1 MPNRRPLSLQLRLQL
16 WLGAFLALLIGG
28 FAFSVYRLE
37 AITFYHQ
44 VDHLLDGRVSLVA
57 RDFRACELALLH
69 AGGSD
74 EITIPLSL
82 PSPAGDDRRESFP
95 PPPPHE
101 RIPVTLSAD
110 VLKTF
115 ADDTRD
121 CFAVWTSDG
130 ILLSRSPGL
139 PPPCDFPPPPEENSL
154 PAAPR
159 DTRFQHLTRG
169 EWRISF
175 CYNEIGDC
183 ILAGVHIGK
192 PQARLARLAAMVIVG
207 ALAATLLGLGGI
219 ALILRPALRPLRD
232 ISDTTRRVSAGD
244 LSARIPPSPRAPR
257 ELLDLSADLNRAYAA
272 LEAGFARERRFTS
285 DVAHELRNPIAVIL
299 SETQLALRRDHEPA
313 EYRET
318 LQTCESTAQEMRSL
332 VESLLQLARLENGST
347 PTGRIPLDLAA
358 LARKAADTLR
368 PAAEARNTALSGPDA
383 PCPVSGNPDQLL
395 RLVLNLVSNAIDYSP
410 AGATVRIDCSR
421 TPAAAVLSVSD
432 NGPGIDPADLPHL
445 FDRFYRASRS
455 RTRDSGHAGIGLA
468 LCKAIAE
475 AHGGTLSVSSTP
487 GQGATFTAT
496 FPLS

>member
-16 WLGAFLALLIGG
+16 WLGAFLTLLIGG
-28 FAFSVYRLE
+28 FAFSLYRFE

-44 VDHLLDGRVSLVA
+44 VDRLLDDHVSMVA
-57 RDFRACELALLH
+57 RDFRTRELALLR
-69 AGGSD
+69 AGGLD
-74 EITIPLSL
+74 ELTIPLSL
-82 PSPAGDDRRESFP
+82 PSPTGDDRGESFP

-101 RIPVTLSAD
+101 RIPLTLSAD

-130 ILLSRSPGL
+130 TLLSKSPGL
-139 PPPCDFPPPPEENSL
+139 PPPCDFPPTPEEISL

-175 CYNEIGDC
+175 RCNEIGDC
-183 ILAGVHIGK
+183 ILVGVHIGT
-192 PQARLARLAAMVIVG
+192 PQARLARLAAMVLVG
-207 ALAATLLGLGGI
+207 ALAAILLGLGGI
-219 ALILRPALRPLRD
+219 ALIVHPALRPLRD
-232 ISDTTRRVSAGD
+232 ISDTAHRVAAGD
-244 LSARIPPSPRAPR
+244 LSARIPPAPRAPR
-257 ELLDLSADLNRAYAA
+257 ELLDLSVDLNRAYAA

-285 DVAHELRNPIAVIL
+285 DAAHELRNPIAVIL

-318 LQTCESTAQEMRSL
+318 LQACEYTAQEMRSI
-332 VESLLQLARLENGST
+332 VESLLQLARLEGDST
-347 PTGRIPLDLAA
+347 PAGRVPLDLAA

-368 PAAEARNTALSGPDA
+368 PAAEAKNTTLSVPDA

-395 RLVLNLVSNAIDYSP
+395 RLILNLASNAIDYSP
-410 AGATVRIDCSR
+410 AGATVRIACSR
-421 TPAAAVLSVSD
+421 TLAAAVLSVSD

-455 RTRDSGHAGIGLA
+455 RTRDSGHVGIGLA

-475 AHGGTLSVSSTP
+475 AHGGTISVSSPP
-487 GQGATFTAT
+487 GGGATFTAT